1 MQVGQ
6 DSLRSVALD
15 SLLSTTVLHQG
26 EIRCREENQNL
37 PTLIKAINNY
47 HFCPSFDIIYEK
59 GTSFRRITHGRGT
72 EEVKGRKGLY
82 RKRPSCFQKGHS
94 V

>member
-15 SLLSTTVLHQG
+15 SLLSTTALHQG

-37 PTLIKAINNY
+37 PTLIKAITT
-47 HFCPSFDIIYEK
+47 IIFALVLIE
-59 GTSFRRITHGRGT
+59 FM
-72 EEVKGRKGLY
+72 RKVPVLGELPMDLAQ
-82 RKRPSCFQKGHS
+82 RK
-94 V
+94 